1 MQESFTTDSEETW
14 LLQAAAWR
22 GSDMALRKADM
33 KFMPPVCEN
42 TRETTQPTGRD
53 YFGKARKHKRTFNMH
68 RRQSGGGGGALVNL
82 LQFRNMIYKISI
94 NKNIFLV
101 FCVVSVWPKYWDA
114 AE

>member
-68 RRQSGGGGGALVNL
+68 RRQSGGGGALVNL

-101 FCVVSVWPKYWDA
+101 FCVVSVWPKYWNA

>member
-1 MQESFTTDSEETW
+1 
-14 LLQAAAWR
+14 
-22 GSDMALRKADM
+22 MALRKADM

-68 RRQSGGGGGALVNL
+68 RRQSGGALVNL

-94 NKNIFLV
+94 NKNIFLG
-101 FCVVSVWPKYWDA
+101 FCVVSV
-114 AE
+114 